1 LGKALVLA
9 TNKIQNFNSSDIQK
23 IENGESITIE
33 VNSEKI
39 VLDSAD
45 LEIIS
50 EDIEGWLVAS
60 ENNIT
65 VALDIQLNE
74 ALINEGI
81 CRELI
86 NRIQNLRK
94 ETGLLVTDK
103 INLKI
108 QSNNLIEKAIFENRN
123 YLLNETLSENLEIID
138 VLNEGLEVKFDN
150 INTKLSI
157 TKIN

>member
-123 YLLNETLSENLEIID
+123 YLLNETLAENLEIID
-138 VLNEGLEVKFDN
+138 VLNEGLEVRFDN

-157 TKIN
+157 TKTN

>member
-1 LGKALVLA
+1 MGKALVLA

-74 ALINEGI
+74 TLINEGI

-94 ETGLLVTDK
+94 ETGMLVTDK

-123 YLLNETLSENLEIID
+123 YLLNETLAENLEIID
-138 VLNEGLEVKFDN
+138 VLNEGLEVKFDD

-157 TKIN
+157 TKTN

>member
-1 LGKALVLA
+1 MV
-9 TNKIQNFNSSDIQK
+9 
-23 IENGESITIE
+23 
-33 VNSEKI
+33 
-39 VLDSAD
+39 
-45 LEIIS
+45 S

-65 VALDIQLNE
+65 VALDVQLNDE
-74 ALINEGI
+74 LINEGV

-108 QSNNLIEKAIFENRN
+108 QRDNIIEKAIFENKAYIMN
-123 YLLNETLSENLEIID
+123 ETLAENLEFFDLLNEGILITFE
-138 VLNEGLEVKFDN
+138 N
-150 INTKLSI
+150 INTKI
-157 TKIN
+157 CINKII